1 MTSPKESQEPLR
13 MRRVFAAPR
22 ERVWAAWTQRE
33 QLEQWMCR
41 DVPTHDPKYAEL
53 DVRPGGRYVIGDPA
67 AERQIHRARRVPRGA
82 AAGETGVRL
91 GLAARAGKAGR
102 GSGRASPLVTVELI
116 DRGGQTEM
124 VFTHEGLVSRQE
136 REATHTGWLGCFDVL
151 GRVLEGL
158 HV

>member
-53 DVRPGGRYVIGDPA
+53 DVRPGGRYVMEIPLPNGKYIGRGEFREVRPP
-67 AERQIHRARRVPRGA
+67 ERLVFTWVWQRVPEKP
-82 AAGETGVRL
+82 GEDL
-91 GLAARAGKAGR
+91 GGE
-102 GSGRASPLVTVELI
+102 SLVTVELI